1 MDEANISSMLNS
13 FNDNY
18 KSPKIKLPIRTTFDS
33 LREEVYFEQPITLVS
48 LGLNDVHLYHIVLDQ
63 EYIINFSGMN
73 LSAAC
78 VLPDGQIIAIG
89 DKSSAYIYQ
98 STEGWQRI
106 GELLYSRINHA
117 MVYHKGTVYVV
128 GGLGRKE
135 VERLGTENC

>member
-1 MDEANISSMLNS
+1 
-13 FNDNY
+13 
-18 KSPKIKLPIRTTFDS
+18 
-33 LREEVYFEQPITLVS
+33 
-48 LGLNDVHLYHIVLDQ
+48 
-63 EYIINFSGMN
+63 MN